1 MLRMIKSHK
10 EKVIDKDVGE
20 LKSSNCRAKPA
31 CLLNGQCQV
40 TDIIYKCTVLSPDTP
55 KKVDLRTAE
64 GNFMKRFYNRRKSF
78 NNEVSAND
86 TTPSKYQNIYGN

>member
-1 MLRMIKSHK
+1 MLCMIKSHK
-10 EKVIDKDVGE
+10 EKVIDNDVGE

-55 KKVDLRTAE
+55 KKVYLRIAE
-64 GNFMKRFYNRRKSF
+64 GNFLKRFYNRRKSF
-78 NNEVSAND
+78 NNEASAND
-86 TTPSKYQNIYGN
+86 TTPSKYQKIYGN